1 MYVFEYFLILRIVS
15 SVISLSIYW
24 PVASCLW
31 LVTTAL
37 LTLPFISFSQGTIF
51 AYLIGMISLSGVFVL
66 LLYICLLSEV
76 SLLEI
81 GNTGFWVLLLVG
93 VTSYILIFSE
103 GVYYAWQNCV
113 GLYND
118 KHVVL
123 LEIELLFLLIL
134 LLRRAIILSLH
145 GPSRET

>member
-103 GVYYAWQNCV
+103 GVYYA
-113 GLYND
+113 
-118 KHVVL
+118 
-123 LEIELLFLLIL
+123 
-134 LLRRAIILSLH
+134 
-145 GPSRET
+145 